1 MRLRIASALLF
12 ASLAT
17 VSLSC
22 GSSGGHGSGPD
33 AGQITAD
40 DADGDTI
47 SDTDEGRADNIDTDG
62 DGIPDYLDTDS
73 DNDGI
78 PDYREAGDGDLGT
91 KPIDSDSDG
100 IPDFRDTDS
109 DNNGIAD
116 GDDGVDDLDSDGKP
130 NFQDLDDDG
139 DLIPDVLE
147 IGSDPAHPIDT
158 DGDGTPDYHDT
169 DSDNDTIPDLIE
181 TNSDYDGD
189 GVGNWRDLDSDDDCR
204 PDEVEANGMP
214 QRDTD
219 GDGHY
224 DWVDRDSDDDG
235 LLDSQEDTN
244 CNGIVDNGETDPLN
258 EDTDGDGVSDLVES
272 AAGTDP
278 LDPTD
283 NPQANGDFVFVEPYQ
298 KPQNPTDDDLDF
310 TTHLQKVD
318 LYVILDRS
326 GSMTSA
332 ISNVKANLTTVVSD
346 LKNTIPDLWA
356 GAATMGYAGS
366 TGGEAFHHAYDIQ
379 PTPNFSGLPINEP
392 NGCCAEDETF
402 SLYATISGNG
412 TGSVSSCGIQTVAAR
427 SSCAGS
433 PAANAGYSTFGY
445 PCFRDGALPVVI
457 LATDEGPLSGS
468 DTNHCPDW
476 TSVVKQLYLDQKAR
490 IVGVDANPNTT
501 TDNDLK
507 ALATATGAVDSTNGN
522 APLVFPGQ
530 GANAAQAIENGIIT
544 LANGIPLD
552 MNAVATDDTSDS
564 VDAIAAFIDHLETLQ
579 LGTAQCSDG
588 LTDIDTNS
596 DGFKDKYLQVTTGTP
611 VCWKVVSKQNT
622 TVPATDQPQLFQAFV
637 TVYGDGITALSTRNV
652 YFLVPPEPAD
662 VPVN

>member
-1 MRLRIASALLF
+1 MRLRLASALLF
-12 ASLAT
+12 AGLASI
-17 VSLSC
+17 SLSC
-22 GSSGGHGSGPD
+22 GSNGGHNGGPD
-33 AGQITAD
+33 GGQITAD

-47 SDTDEGRADNIDTDG
+47 SDADEGRAGNIDTDG
-62 DGIPDYLDTDS
+62 DGTPDYLDTDS

-78 PDYREAGDGDLGT
+78 PDYREAGDGDT
-91 KPIDSDSDG
+91 ATAPVDSDSDG

-116 GDDGVDDLDSDGKP
+116 GDDGVDDIDGDGKP

-139 DLIPDVLE
+139 DYIPDTIE
-147 IGSDPAHPIDT
+147 IDDPAHPTDT
-158 DGDGTPDYHDT
+158 DGDGTPDFRDT

-204 PDEVEANGMP
+204 SDEIEANGMP

-224 DWVDRDSDDDG
+224 DWVDRDSDNDG
-235 LLDSQEDTN
+235 LLDSQEDSN
-244 CNGIVDNGETDPLN
+244 CNGVVDTGETDPQN
-258 EDTDGDGVSDLVES
+258 QDTDGDGVSDLVET

-278 LDPTD
+278 LDPNS

-298 KPQNPTDDDLDF
+298 DVQSPTDDDLDF

-326 GSMTSA
+326 GSMTPE
-332 ISNVKANLTTVVSD
+332 ISNVKANLTTVVND

-356 GAATMGYAGS
+356 GAGTMGYTGS
-366 TGGEAFHHAYDIQ
+366 TGGEAFHHIVDVQ
-379 PTPNFSGLPINEP
+379 PNPNFSGVPITEP
-392 NGCCAEDETF
+392 NGCCSETETF
-402 SLYATISGNG
+402 SLYASITGNG
-412 TGSVSSCGIQTVAAR
+412 TSSVSSCGIQTVAPR
-427 SSCAGS
+427 SSCSGS
-433 PAANAGYSTFGY
+433 PAANAGYGTFGY
-445 PCFRDGALPVVI
+445 PCFRDGALPVI
-457 LATDEGPLSGS
+457 LLATDEGPLTGAGTS
-468 DTNHCPDW
+468 HCPDW
-476 TSVVKQLYLDQKAR
+476 TSVVLPQFTARKAK
-490 IVGVDANPNTT
+490 IVGVYGDSPDSVTISNMNT
-501 TDNDLK
+501 
-507 ALATATGAVDSTNGN
+507 LATATGAVDSTNGN
-522 APLVFPGQ
+522 APLVFPG
-530 GANAAQAIENGIIT
+530 GGTTAATAIENGILK

-564 VDAIAAFIDHLETLQ
+564 VDAIAAFMDHLETLQ
-579 LGTAQCSDG
+579 LGTAQCANG
-588 LTDIDTNS
+588 LTDVDS
-596 DGFKDKYLQVTTGTP
+596 DGDTFKDKYLQVTTGTP
-611 VCWKVVSKQNT
+611 VCWKVVSKPNT

-652 YFLVPPEPAD
+652 YFLVPPAPAD